1 MLQKCANV
9 QCTLLKRI
17 MFNQYRIFFEQ
28 EHAEAE
34 DVSSNR
40 YLNEKILI
48 IYLVWPAVNANKLK
62 F

>member
-48 IYLVWPAVNANKLK
+48 FI
-62 F
+62 